1 MCHIMN
7 IQYFSYFE
15 LHSHKPP
22 KKTQISNGALVK
34 PSYIIASP
42 QIPEIEGPLWL
53 KSEGKK
59 SWKKYYFVLRPN
71 GLYHAT
77 KPGGKVA
84 SARYVCLNL

>member
-1 MCHIMN
+1 MCA
-7 IQYFSYFE
+7 F
-15 LHSHKPP
+15 
-22 KKTQISNGALVK
+22 AL
-34 PSYIIASP
+34 

-84 SARYVCLNL
+84 SARYV

>member
-1 MCHIMN
+1 MLNC
-7 IQYFSYFE
+7 
-15 LHSHKPP
+15 
-22 KKTQISNGALVK
+22 
-34 PSYIIASP
+34 P

-77 KPGGKVA
+77 KPGGKM
-84 SARYVCLNL
+84 ARDELYEIRSSRKTDSH

>member
-1 MCHIMN
+1 MC
-7 IQYFSYFE
+7 
-15 LHSHKPP
+15 
-22 KKTQISNGALVK
+22 AL
-34 PSYIIASP
+34 AL

-71 GLYHAT
+71 GLYRAT

-84 SARYVCLNL
+84 SARYNIVLISRIVINK